1 MQGIRLNEYALE
13 IQLAEQ
19 LPEHRP
25 LVVFSSGVTSLAV
38 AVWLLRSNWPHPK
51 RRSAA

>member
-25 LVVFSSGVTSLAV
+25 LVVFASS
-38 AVWLLRSNWPHPK
+38 
-51 RRSAA
+51 